1 MYWPAMNSFDD
12 VKHVNYIIS
21 IPFFVVVEGINY
33 RIHRRVQFCPSMIFV
48 VFKTAVPHMRCIVE
62 LLIVTN

>member
-12 VKHVNYIIS
+12 VKHVNYIIP
-21 IPFFVVVEGINY
+21 IPFLVVVEGINY